1 MNADFED
8 IKLILLQI
16 KSEYIN
22 GFINSNISAN
32 IHITERD
39 IVSEIY
45 YRLRLFCSGKNLSS
59 HTEIKPAPSK
69 STEISD
75 LKRLPRI
82 DNVIL
87 KNMDEK
93 TWIQEAV
100 NFQDRYKKGSIEAR
114 FSSIPIEFF
123 HTAIEVK
130 IQSYFPDA
138 KKDIDK
144 LKVIQD
150 SNKDCNCFFLLLNAR
165 GRIYDHES
173 ILEYAKKQNV
183 FIIEYTSAKK
193 STQYSEDPPITHN
206 TEKEVIQTT
215 KKEVMHSIN
224 KKVTHSTNIKAV
236 TKCVSIPRRRRIIQL
251 IDQNFKD
258 IEILRILD
266 KEYPVGT
273 FITSNYAAL
282 YGTKRDL
289 GLKVML

>member
-8 IKLILLQI
+8 IKFILLQI

-39 IVSEIY
+39 IVSEVY
-45 YRLRLFCSGKNLSS
+45 YRLKLFCSNKNLSS

-69 STEISD
+69 SSEASD

-87 KNMDEK
+87 KNKGEK
-93 TWIQEAV
+93 IWIQDT
-100 NFQDRYKKGSIEAR
+100 FKLQDKYQKGAIEAR
-114 FSSIPIEFF
+114 FSSIPVEYF

-130 IQSYFPDA
+130 IQSKFGDA

-165 GRIYDHES
+165 GRIYDHDA
-173 ILEYAKKQNV
+173 ILDYAKKQDV
-183 FIIEYTSAKK
+183 FIIEHTNAKK
-193 STQYSEDPPITHN
+193 FVQFSEDAPIT
-206 TEKEVIQTT
+206 QRT
-215 KKEVMHSIN
+215 KK
-224 KKVTHSTNIKAV
+224 KATHGINIKAV

-251 IDQNFKD
+251 INEHFKD
-258 IEILRILD
+258 IEILRILE
-266 KEYPVGT
+266 KEYPPGT

-289 GLKVML
+289 GLKVIL

>member
-130 IQSYFPDA
+130 IQSNFRDA

-150 SNKDCNCFFLLLNAR
+150 SNKDCNCFFVLLNAR
-165 GRIYDHES
+165 GRISDHDA
-173 ILEYAKKQNV
+173 ILDYAKKQEV
-183 FIIEYTSAKK
+183 FIIEHTSAKK
-193 STQYSEDPPITHN
+193 FVQFSEDAPITHRTIKKASHRTN
-206 TEKEVIQTT
+206 T
-215 KKEVMHSIN
+215 
-224 KKVTHSTNIKAV
+224 KAV
-236 TKCVSIPRRRRIIQL
+236 TKSVAIPRRRRIIQL